1 MHQDQPDYQISLVS
15 FESHFDQMLPLMQ
28 SHFNEI
34 SYHTD
39 YEFAPNKSLYVEA
52 EKQGKMKLFVVKSGD
67 SLIGY
72 STYFINKHNHV
83 AILQAHQDSIYLK
96 PDYRR
101 HGIGKVLMQ
110 FAENIFKSLGV
121 SVVFVSVSDKYDYSD
136 MLIPMGYKSV
146 EKLYARSL

>member
-1 MHQDQPDYQISLVS
+1 VQQDQHEYQISLVS
-15 FESHFDQMLPLMQ
+15 FESHFDQLLPLMQ

-39 YEFAPNKSLYVEA
+39 YEFAPNKGLYIEA
-52 EKQGKMKLFVVKSGD
+52 EKHGKMKLFVVKSGGD
-67 SLIGY
+67 LIGY
-72 STYFINKHNHV
+72 STYFVNKHNHV
-83 AILQAHQDSIYLK
+83 DILQAHQDSIYLK

-101 HGIGKVLMQ
+101 TGIGKVLIQ
-110 FAENIFKSLGV
+110 FAENIFRSLGV
-121 SVVFVSVSDKYDYSD
+121 SVVFVSVSDKYDYST

>member
-1 MHQDQPDYQISLVS
+1 MHQVQTLYQVSLVS

-39 YEFAPNKSLYVEA
+39 YEFAPNKSLYIEA

-110 FAENIFKSLGV
+110 FAENIFRSLGV

-146 EKLYARSL
+146 EKVYARSL

>member
-39 YEFAPNKSLYVEA
+39 YEFAPNKNLYVEA

-110 FAENIFKSLGV
+110 FAENIFRSLGV

>member
-1 MHQDQPDYQISLVS
+1 VHQDQPDYQILLVS
-15 FESHFDQMLPLMQ
+15 FESHFDQLLPLMQ

-39 YEFAPNKSLYVEA
+39 YEFAPNKSLYIEA
-52 EKQGKMKLFVVKSGD
+52 EKLGKMKLFVVKSGD
-67 SLIGY
+67 TLIGY

-83 AILQAHQDSIYLK
+83 AILQAHQDSIYLR

-101 HGIGKVLMQ
+101 YGIGKSLMQ
-110 FAENIFKSLGV
+110 FAESIFKNLGV
-121 SVVFVSVSDKYDYSD
+121 SVVFVSVSDKYDYSN
-136 MLIPMGYKSV
+136 MLTSIGYKSV

>member
-1 MHQDQPDYQISLVS
+1 
-15 FESHFDQMLPLMQ
+15 MQ

-39 YEFAPNKSLYVEA
+39 YEFAPNKSLYIEA
-52 EKQGKMKLFVVKSGD
+52 EKLGKMKLFVVKSGD

-83 AILQAHQDSIYLK
+83 AILQAHQDSIYLR

-101 HGIGKVLMQ
+101 YGIGKSLMQ
-110 FAENIFKSLGV
+110 FAESIFKNLGV
-121 SVVFVSVSDKYDYSD
+121 SVVFVSVSDKYDYSN
-136 MLIPMGYKSV
+136 MLTSIGYKSV

>member
-39 YEFAPNKSLYVEA
+39 YEFAPNKILYVEA

>member
-39 YEFAPNKSLYVEA
+39 YEFAPNKALYIEA
-52 EKQGKMKLFVVKSGD
+52 EKHGKMKLFVVKSGGD
-67 SLIGY
+67 LIGY